1 MVLRPAAALA
11 VVLAGLFAGL
21 GAARAAETRPF
32 VVYHESWLERP
43 ATGAIATTLAFMPA
57 YANTVVLA
65 FARPDMIY
73 PGQLQIGGT
82 GLEYQF
88 GGPVL
93 REAIAILKRDNPN
106 TRVLLGIGGDGYKEG
121 WPAYDPAAA
130 ARLVADLG
138 ADGIDLDY
146 EPPRPDCRPAADT
159 GRIACASDATW
170 RDLVRRTRAV
180 LPRPAVLSIPVWSVG
195 AYGEGDYA
203 AARPFSP
210 YTGVMLDLLRSPEA
224 AEVDLL
230 SIMSY
235 EAGPDFDP
243 RQAFRAYR
251 HYWPGPLTI
260 GINVVSS
267 IPGDDWSPPRIHD
280 ILAALATPTDPSAGA
295 MLYAVLQR
303 PSDGS
308 ANGRRKLQD
317 ICRGLGLERCDD
329 VLP

>member
-1 MVLRPAAALA
+1 MALRPATALA
-11 VVLAGLFAGL
+11 VVLAGLFG
-21 GAARAAETRPF
+21 GTAARAAEARPF

-73 PGQLQIGGT
+73 PGQLDLGAT

-88 GGPVL
+88 GGPIL
-93 REAIAILKRDNPN
+93 RDAIAILKRDNPGV
-106 TRVLLGIGGDGYKEG
+106 RVLLGVGGDGYKEG
-121 WPAYDPAAA
+121 WPAYDPVAA

-146 EPPRPDCRPAADT
+146 EPPRPDCRPSGEA
-159 GRIACASDATW
+159 GRIACASDPIW
-170 RDLVRRTRAV
+170 RDLVRRTRAA
-180 LPRPAVLSIPVWSVG
+180 LPRPAMLSIPVWSVG

-203 AARPFSP
+203 AARPVSP

-251 HYWPGPLTI
+251 HYWQGPLTI

-267 IPGDDWSPPRIHD
+267 IPGDDWSPPRIEA
-280 ILAALATPTDPSAGA
+280 ILSDLATPADPGAGA
-295 MLYAVLQR
+295 MLYAALQR
-303 PSDGS
+303 TSDGS

-317 ICRGLGLERCDD
+317 ICRGLGLSGCDAT
-329 VLP
+329 LP

>member
-1 MVLRPAAALA
+1 MRRRPVAGLAAVLTCLGALA
-11 VVLAGLFAGL
+11 GPV
-21 GAARAAETRPF
+21 RAEEGRPF

-57 YANTVVLA
+57 YADIVVLS

-73 PGQLQIGGT
+73 PGNLDIGGT

-88 GGPVL
+88 GGTVL
-93 REAIAILKRDNPN
+93 REAIALLKRGNPG

-121 WPAYDPAAA
+121 WPAYDPAVA

-146 EPPRPDCRPAADT
+146 EPPRPDCRPSAET
-159 GRIACASDATW
+159 GRIACASDASW
-170 RDLVRRTRAV
+170 RDLVRRTRAA
-180 LPRPAVLSIPVWSVG
+180 LPRPQMLSIPVWSVG
-195 AYGEGDYA
+195 AYGEGEFA
-203 AARPFSP
+203 AARPVSP

-224 AEVDLL
+224 ASIDLL

-235 EAGPDFDP
+235 EAGPQFDP
-243 RQAFRAYR
+243 LQAFRAYR
-251 HYWPGPLTI
+251 NYWRGPLTI

-267 IPGDDWSPPRIHD
+267 IQGDDWSVPRIHR
-280 ILAALATPTDPSAGA
+280 ILSALATPEDPGAGA
-295 MLYAVLQR
+295 MLYAALQR
-303 PSDGS
+303 TSDGS
-308 ANGRRKLQD
+308 ANGRRKLQE
-317 ICRGLGLERCDD
+317 ICRGLGLAGCEA